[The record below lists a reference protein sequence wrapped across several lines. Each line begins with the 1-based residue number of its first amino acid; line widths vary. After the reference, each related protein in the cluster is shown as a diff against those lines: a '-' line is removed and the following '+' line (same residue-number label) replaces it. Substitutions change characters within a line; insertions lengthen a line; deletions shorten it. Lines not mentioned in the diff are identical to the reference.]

1 MTFDLS
7 GKRVFVS
14 GHRGMVGSAIVRLL
28 GDEECEII
36 TAGRNQIDLR
46 DAARVRAWFEREKPN
61 AVFLAAAKVGGIRAN
76 DTYPADFLYDN
87 LAIALNVID
96 ASYRSGVEKLVYLGS
111 SCIYPK
117 FAPQPIPESAL
128 LSGSLEPTNA
138 WYAIAKIAG
147 LKLCEA
153 YRRQYAADFI
163 SAMPANLYGP
173 GDNFDLAKSHVIPA
187 LLRKAHDA
195 KRAKASQIVV
205 WGSGTA
211 RREFL
216 HVDDAVRAIVHLMK
230 TYSGPGHINVGS
242 GEDIAIL
249 DLAKLICRI
258 VGFDGAVVTDPSK
271 PDGTPKKLLD
281 VSKLTAMGWQPR
293 YDLRTGLNDV
303 YEWFKSNEATARL
316 AL

>member
-28 GDEECEII
+28 GDEGCEIL

-281 VSKLTAMGWQPR
+281 VSKLKAMGWQPR

-303 YEWFKSNEATARL
+303 YEWFKANEATARL
-316 AL
+316 AV

>member
-1 MTFDLS
+1 
-7 GKRVFVS
+7 
-14 GHRGMVGSAIVRLL
+14 
-28 GDEECEII
+28 
-36 TAGRNQIDLR
+36 
-46 DAARVRAWFEREKPN
+46 
-61 AVFLAAAKVGGIRAN
+61 
-76 DTYPADFLYDN
+76 
-87 LAIALNVID
+87 
-96 ASYRSGVEKLVYLGS
+96 VYLGS

-117 FAPQPIPESAL
+117 FSPQPIPESAL
-128 LSGSLEPTNA
+128 LSGRLEPTNA

-249 DLAKLICRI
+249 DLAKLICQI

-281 VSKLTAMGWQPR
+281 VSKLKAMGWQPR

-303 YEWFKSNEATARL
+303 YEWFKANEATARL
-316 AL
+316 AV